1 MPFTLCQVKREMLFD
16 VTIRFFKGN
25 LNLHIEV
32 KTFFS
37 VINIHFHPFSFTAIT
52 GHKSGGLGSIC
63 VKATFL

>member
-52 GHKSGGLGSIC
+52 GHK
-63 VKATFL
+63 